1 MQAREI
7 ESYLAQ
13 LGQELVDRGV
23 QQPVRMLLI
32 GGAFM
37 LLQVQN
43 RLMTDDVD
51 VVLTD
56 IEDTSVSLLYLQLNS
71 AVQAIARQ
79 HGLKGNWLNDMMG
92 DALRENGPLPP
103 GTLWRTFGVIEL
115 YLPPK
120 AYILALKLMAG
131 RTKDA
136 EDIEALS
143 LELQIQTRKQAQQ
156 LVDRYMPDKQLQQ
169 LSELDRTLHD
179 FFSES

>member
-7 ESYLAQ
+7 ETYLTQ
-13 LGQELVDRGV
+13 LGQELMDRGV

-51 VVLTD
+51 VILTD
-56 IEDTSVSLLYLQLNS
+56 IEDTSGSLLYLQLNS

-92 DALRENGPLPP
+92 DALRENGPLPS

-120 AYILALKLMAG
+120 EYILALKLMAG
-131 RTKDA
+131 RSKDRA
-136 EDIEALS
+136 DIRS
-143 LELQIQTRKQAQQ
+143 LCQLLQIHDRQQAQS
-156 LVDRYMPDKQLQQ
+156 LVDRYIPNKQLQQ
-169 LSELDRTLHD
+169 LSDLDDTLEE
-179 FFSES
+179 FF